1 MSEAHQIVGDVAFAA
16 TIVLVVAAGW
26 SLLAARRTG
35 AQRDHRF
42 AVDRAVLLLVA
53 VVAANVL
60 LGAVLFATGSR
71 PADGLHLLYG
81 AVALVAV
88 PVGWAVGGRGGSRSR
103 LRRDAWVGVA
113 ALLLIGIEIRLFMTG

>member
-1 MSEAHQIVGDVAFAA
+1 MSEAHQIVADIALAA

-88 PVGWAVGGRGGSRSR
+88 PVGWAVGGRGSRSR